1 MMKFSGRNIALVISL
16 VLLMALMG
24 YFSSIVAYVLIAW
37 VLSMI
42 GQPFMRFFQNRLKF
56 GKFQVGPN
64 LAAVLTLLCYFIIIG
79 LMIWIFVPLIVTQ
92 ANNLSEVEYKSVEQA
107 LETPINQINDW
118 LAQYGLKNN
127 TGISLE
133 DQLRQNLSSW
143 FEPKAIG
150 DFFSG
155 LIAAAG
161 NIILSLFS
169 IIFITFFF
177 LKEQGLFVNFLITM
191 APDQYEEQIKFAIR
205 DISNMLTRYFGGIV
219 IQVTIITLFVSIL
232 LGILGIKNALLIG
245 FFAALINVI
254 PYVGPLIGATFGVII
269 TISSNLDLEFYT
281 EMLPMLLKVLVVFGS
296 MQMLDNFLLQPWI
309 FSNSVM
315 AHPLEI
321 FIIILMGAQINGIIG
336 MVLAIPVYTVLRVI
350 ARVFLSEF
358 RIVKKITDRMDKME
372 SSEQRTG

>member
-1 MMKFSGRNIALVISL
+1 
-16 VLLMALMG
+16 MALMG